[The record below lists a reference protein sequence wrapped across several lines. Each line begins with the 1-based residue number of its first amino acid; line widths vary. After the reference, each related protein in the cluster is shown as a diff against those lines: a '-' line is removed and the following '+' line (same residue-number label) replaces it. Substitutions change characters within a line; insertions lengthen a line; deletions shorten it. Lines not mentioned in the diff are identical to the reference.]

1 MRRVTVLPE
10 QTVDHLTDSPVAA
23 VYHDDRRA
31 FVGAFKRLLVVAVT
45 VAIVFGIVSPLWV
58 RWRLNS
64 VATTTARA
72 AAQSLISSSDTAK
85 AHDAAV
91 RTANAHDAHLDD
103 FSLASTTVKVT
114 VSRHA
119 PSLGLDRAFSS
130 WYDVRVT
137 ASAVPH

>member
-1 MRRVTVLPE
+1 MTGTTHAVHGSRGGRIR
-10 QTVDHLTDSPVAA
+10 AA
-23 VYHDDRRA
+23 WRATGRA
-31 FVGAFKRLLVVAVT
+31 FVGALKRLVVAAVT
-45 VAIVFGIVSPLWV
+45 VAIIFGFVSPLWV
-58 RWRLNS
+58 RWRLNG

-72 AAQSLISSSDTAK
+72 AAQSVASSSDTAK
-85 AHDAAV
+85 AHDTAV
-91 RTANAHDAHLDD
+91 RTANAHHAHLDD

>member
-1 MRRVTVLPE
+1 MTTTYHAAHASRGGRVR
-10 QTVDHLTDSPVAA
+10 AA
-23 VYHDDRRA
+23 WRATGRA
-31 FVGAFKRLLVVAVT
+31 FVGAFKRLLVAAVT
-45 VAIVFGIVSPLWV
+45 VAIIFGFVSPLWI
-58 RWRLNS
+58 RWRLNG

-72 AAQSLISSSDTAK
+72 AAQSLASSSDTAK

-91 RTANAHDAHLDD
+91 RTASAHDAHLDD

>member
-1 MRRVTVLPE
+1 MTTTTHTAHASGRGRLR
-10 QTVDHLTDSPVAA
+10 AA
-23 VYHDDRRA
+23 WRATGRA
-31 FVGAFKRLLVVAVT
+31 FAGALKRLLVAAVT
-45 VAIVFGIVSPLWV
+45 VAVIFGFVSPLWI
-58 RWRLNS
+58 RWRLNG

-72 AAQSLISSSDTAK
+72 AAQSFTASSDTAK

>member
-1 MRRVTVLPE
+1 MTTTTHTGHASRGGRIR
-10 QTVDHLTDSPVAA
+10 AA
-23 VYHDDRRA
+23 WRATGRA
-31 FVGAFKRLLVVAVT
+31 FAGALKRLLVAGIT
-45 VAIVFGIVSPLWV
+45 VAIIFGIVSPLWV
-58 RWRLNS
+58 RWRLNG
-64 VATTTARA
+64 VATTTAKA
-72 AAQSLISSSDTAK
+72 AAQSLVSSPDTAK

-91 RTANAHDAHLDD
+91 KAANAHDAHLDD

>member
-1 MRRVTVLPE
+1 MTTTTRAGQVSRRGRVR
-10 QTVDHLTDSPVAA
+10 AA
-23 VYHDDRRA
+23 WRA
-31 FVGAFKRLLVVAVT
+31 TGRALAGALKRLLVA
-45 VAIVFGIVSPLWV
+45 AITAAIIFGVVSPLWV
-58 RWRLNS
+58 RWRLNG

-72 AAQSLISSSDTAK
+72 AAQSIASSHDTAK
-85 AHDAAV
+85 ANDAAV
-91 RTANAHDAHLDD
+91 RTADAHHAHLED